1 MLQKL
6 PVNHFEWIKD
16 SSQFNE
22 DFIKNYIEESDWGY
36 FFEFDVQYLEKL
48 LELHNNLSFL
58 PERIK
63 IEKVEKLVSNL
74 HGKTEYIIY
83 IRNLKQVLNHGL
95 VLQKVHRAIK
105 FYQNAWLKPYIVMN
119 TDLRKTAKNEFEKYF
134 FKLINVGFGKTME
147 NVRKYRYIKLITTDR
162 RHYLVS

>member
-36 FFEFDVQYLEKL
+36 FFEVDVQYLEKL

-74 HGKTEYIIY
+74 HGKTEYIIH

-95 VLQKVHRAIK
+95 VLKKVHSAIK

-119 TDLRKTAKNEFEKYF
+119 TDLRKIAKNEFEKDF
-134 FKLINVGFGKTME
+134 
-147 NVRKYRYIKLITTDR
+147 
-162 RHYLVS
+162 